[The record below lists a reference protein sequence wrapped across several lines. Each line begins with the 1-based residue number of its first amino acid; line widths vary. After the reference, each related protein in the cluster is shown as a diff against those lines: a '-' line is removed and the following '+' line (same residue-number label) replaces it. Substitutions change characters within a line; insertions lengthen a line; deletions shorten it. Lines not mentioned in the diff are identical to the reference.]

1 MVCRYFIAKSSVDTG
16 AHYRI
21 DIRYWSAT
29 LKFTNI
35 GRNQQTNA
43 MKFNPN
49 VLDCAAAPIAEAW
62 SWVRNPDSEN
72 LIDMCQAVPAHL
84 PPQALRD
91 YLGDAIKAGEGA
103 TYTDIRGIPPLR
115 EALAGNIS
123 ERYQGSVV
131 EADILITA
139 GCNQAFSS
147 VVDTLCQAGDEV
159 IVPLPC
165 YFNHQMWL
173 SARGVIPSYLSFNAT
188 TAMPDPEEAR
198 SLITERTRAIL
209 LVTPN
214 NPSGAIY
221 SPECIA
227 RFFELAREHGIALI
241 IDETYRDFIGIDQLP
256 HDLFARA
263 DWRDTLVHLYS
274 FSKVFSLTGFR
285 TGAVAASQAL
295 LEQLKKVQDCT
306 VICAPHAGQLAA
318 VYGLQNLHDWK
329 LEKSDELAHRAVLIR
344 QAFGHPDLRYRLV
357 SAGAYFAYI
366 EHPFDAPARDVVKRL
381 IEEQEIVCLPGS
393 YFGRDQEKYIRFAF
407 ANVHESHFDDVIQR
421 LIASQ
426 QP

>member
-1 MVCRYFIAKSSVDTG
+1 
-16 AHYRI
+16 
-21 DIRYWSAT
+21 
-29 LKFTNI
+29 
-35 GRNQQTNA
+35 

-62 SWVRNPDSEN
+62 SWVTAPGSDN

-84 PPQALRD
+84 PPQSLRD

-103 TYTDIRGIPPLR
+103 TYTDIRGIAALR

-123 ERYQGSVV
+123 ERYRGAVT
-131 EADILITA
+131 ADDILITA
-139 GCNQAFSS
+139 GCNQAFCS
-147 VVDTLCQAGDEV
+147 VVDTLCEAGDEV

-173 SARGVIPSYLSFNAT
+173 TTRAVATRYLSFNAD

-198 SLITERTRAIL
+198 TLINERTRAIL

-221 SPECIA
+221 TNECIDQ
-227 RFFELAREHGIALI
+227 FFDLAREHGLALI
-241 IDETYRDFIGIDQLP
+241 MDETYRDFIDIEQLP
-256 HDLFARA
+256 HRLFARV

-285 TGAVAASQAL
+285 TGAVAASQEL
-295 LEQLKKVQDCT
+295 LEQLKKIQDCT
-306 VICAPHAGQLAA
+306 AICAPHAGQLAA
-318 VYGLQNLHDWK
+318 LYGLNNLHAWK
-329 LEKSDELAHRAVLIR
+329 LEKSDELAQRAIVIK
-344 QAFGHPDLRYRLV
+344 QAFEHPDLDYRLI

-366 EHPFDAPARDVVKRL
+366 QHPFDAPARDVVKRL
-381 IEEQEIVCLPGS
+381 IQDHEIVSLPGS
-393 YFGRDQEKYIRFAF
+393 YFGQDQEQFIRFAF
-407 ANVHESHFDDVIQR
+407 ANVHERHFEDVIQR

-426 QP
+426 QV

>member
-1 MVCRYFIAKSSVDTG
+1 
-16 AHYRI
+16 
-21 DIRYWSAT
+21 
-29 LKFTNI
+29 
-35 GRNQQTNA
+35 

-62 SWVRNPDSEN
+62 SWVTSPGSDN

-84 PPQALRD
+84 PPQSLRD
-91 YLGDAIKAGEGA
+91 YLADAIKAGEGA
-103 TYTDIRGIPPLR
+103 TYTDIRGIAALR

-123 ERYQGSVV
+123 ERYQGTVT
-131 EADILITA
+131 ADDILITA
-139 GCNQAFSS
+139 GCNQAFCS

-173 SARGVIPSYLSFNAT
+173 TTRAVVPRYLSFNAD
-188 TAMPDPEEAR
+188 TAMPDPREAR
-198 SLITERTRAIL
+198 SLINERTRAIL

-221 SPECIA
+221 SHECIDQ
-227 RFFELAREHGIALI
+227 FFELAREHGLALI
-241 IDETYRDFIGIDQLP
+241 MDETYRDFIDIRQLP
-256 HDLFARA
+256 HRLFTRP
-263 DWRDTLVHLYS
+263 DWGDTLVHLYS

-295 LEQLKKVQDCT
+295 LEQLKKIQDCT
-306 VICAPHAGQLAA
+306 AICAPHAGQLAA
-318 VYGLQNLHDWK
+318 LYGLNNLHAWK
-329 LEKSDELAHRAVLIR
+329 LEKSDELAQRAIAIK
-344 QAFGHPDLRYRLV
+344 QAFEHPDLDYRLV

-366 EHPFDAPARDVVKRL
+366 QHPFDAPARDVVKRL
-381 IEEQEIVCLPGS
+381 IQDHEIISLPGS
-393 YFGRDQEKYIRFAF
+393 YFGQDQEQFIRFAY
-407 ANVHESHFDDVIQR
+407 ANVHERHFDDLIQR

-426 QP
+426 QI

>member
-1 MVCRYFIAKSSVDTG
+1 
-16 AHYRI
+16 
-21 DIRYWSAT
+21 
-29 LKFTNI
+29 
-35 GRNQQTNA
+35 

-62 SWVRNPDSEN
+62 SWVRNPDSDN

-84 PPQALRD
+84 PPQSLRD
-91 YLGDAIKAGEGA
+91 YLGEAIRAGEGA

-123 ERYQGSVV
+123 ERYQGSVD
-131 EADILITA
+131 EADVLITA
-139 GCNQAFSS
+139 GCNQAFCS
-147 VVDTLCQAGDEV
+147 VVDTLCQAGDEL

-173 SARGVIPSYLSFNAT
+173 STRAVTPRYLSFNAE
-188 TAMPDPEEAR
+188 TAMPDPDEAR
-198 SLITERTRAIL
+198 TLINDRTRAIL

-221 SPECIA
+221 SQECIE
-227 RFFELAREHGIALI
+227 RFFELAREHGLALI
-241 IDETYRDFIGIDQLP
+241 MDETYRDFIDIEQLP
-256 HDLFARA
+256 HRLFARD

-285 TGAVAASQAL
+285 TGAVAASPDL
-295 LEQLKKVQDCT
+295 LDQLKKIQDCT
-306 VICAPHAGQLAA
+306 AICAPHAGQLAA
-318 VYGLQNLHDWK
+318 LYGLRNLHRWK
-329 LEKSDELAHRAVLIR
+329 LEKSDELARRAVAIR
-344 QAFGHPDLRYRLV
+344 QAFADSELQYRLV

-366 EHPFDAPARDVVKRL
+366 EHPFDAPARDVVRRL
-381 IEEQEIVCLPGS
+381 IRDQEIVCLPGS
-393 YFGRDQEKYIRFAF
+393 YFGRDQERFIRFAF
-407 ANVHESHFDDVIQR
+407 ANVHEKHFEDIIGR

-426 QP
+426 Q

>member
-1 MVCRYFIAKSSVDTG
+1 
-16 AHYRI
+16 
-21 DIRYWSAT
+21 
-29 LKFTNI
+29 
-35 GRNQQTNA
+35 

-62 SWVRNPDSEN
+62 SWVTNPQSEN

-84 PPQALRD
+84 PPQSLRD

-123 ERYQGSVV
+123 ERYQGSVT
-131 EADILITA
+131 ADDILITA
-139 GCNQAFSS
+139 GCNQAFCS
-147 VVDTLCQAGDEV
+147 VIDTLCQAGDEV

-173 SARGVIPSYLSFNAT
+173 TTRAVVPRYLSFNAE
-188 TAMPDPEEAR
+188 TAMPDPAEAS
-198 SLITERTRAIL
+198 SLINERTRAIL

-221 SPECIA
+221 SHECIEQ
-227 RFFELAREHGIALI
+227 FFELAQEHGLALI
-241 IDETYRDFIGIDQLP
+241 MDETYRDFIDINQLP
-256 HDLFARA
+256 HRLFSRS
-263 DWRDTLVHLYS
+263 DWRETLVHLYS

-285 TGAVAASQAL
+285 TGAVAASQPL
-295 LEQLKKVQDCT
+295 LDQLKKIQDCT
-306 VICAPHAGQLAA
+306 AICAPHAGQLAA
-318 VYGLQNLHDWK
+318 VYGLQNLQAWK
-329 LEKSDELAHRAVLIR
+329 LEKSDELARRAIAIK
-344 QAFGHPDLRYRLV
+344 QAFEHPDLNYRLI

-366 EHPFDAPARDVVKRL
+366 EHPFEAPARDVVKRL
-381 IEEQEIVCLPGS
+381 IQQHEIVSLPGS
-393 YFGRDQEKYIRFAF
+393 YFGRDQEQFIRFAY
-407 ANVHESHFDDVIQR
+407 ANVHERHFDDVIQR

-426 QP
+426 

>member
-1 MVCRYFIAKSSVDTG
+1 
-16 AHYRI
+16 
-21 DIRYWSAT
+21 
-29 LKFTNI
+29 
-35 GRNQQTNA
+35 

-62 SWVRNPDSEN
+62 SWVTTPGSDN

-84 PPQALRD
+84 PPQSLRD
-91 YLGDAIKAGEGA
+91 YLADAIKAGEGA
-103 TYTDIRGIPPLR
+103 TYTDIRGIATLR

-123 ERYQGSVV
+123 ERYQGTVT
-131 EADILITA
+131 ADDILITA
-139 GCNQAFSS
+139 GCNQAFCS

-173 SARGVIPSYLSFNAT
+173 TTRAVVPRYLSFNAD

-198 SLITERTRAIL
+198 SLINERTRAIL

-221 SPECIA
+221 SHECIDQ
-227 RFFELAREHGIALI
+227 FFELAREHGLALI
-241 IDETYRDFIGIDQLP
+241 MDETYRDFIDIEQLP
-256 HDLFARA
+256 HRLFSRA

-295 LEQLKKVQDCT
+295 LEQLKKIQDCT
-306 VICAPHAGQLAA
+306 AICAPHAGQLAA
-318 VYGLQNLHDWK
+318 LYGLNNLHAWK
-329 LEKSDELAHRAVLIR
+329 LEKSDELAQRAIAIK
-344 QAFGHPDLRYRLV
+344 QAFEHPDLDYRLI

-366 EHPFDAPARDVVKRL
+366 QHPFDAPARDVVKRL
-381 IEEQEIVCLPGS
+381 IQDHEIISLPGS
-393 YFGRDQEKYIRFAF
+393 YFGQDQEQFIRFAY
-407 ANVHESHFDDVIQR
+407 ANVHERHFEDVIQR

-426 QP
+426 QV